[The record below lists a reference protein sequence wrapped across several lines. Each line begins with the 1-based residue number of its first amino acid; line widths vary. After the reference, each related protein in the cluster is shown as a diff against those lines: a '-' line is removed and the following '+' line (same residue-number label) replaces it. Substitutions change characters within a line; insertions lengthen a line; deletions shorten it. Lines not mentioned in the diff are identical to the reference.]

1 MKRSEPKMILNLS
14 FEDEEFEKKV
24 KIASEKYVEKI
35 ILENLDAAV
44 EKIITRKIEYLI
56 KGYSKVNGVSLE
68 KFISDR
74 TDGIVSDTID
84 KNIKSIFA
92 KKLAEMI
99 WFFQ

>member
-14 FEDEEFEKKV
+14 LENEEFEKKV
-24 KIASEKYVEKI
+24 KLASEKYVEKI
-35 ILENLDAAV
+35 ILENLDSMV

-68 KFISDR
+68 KFVSDR
-74 TDGIVSDTID
+74 TDGIVSETID
-84 KNIKSIFA
+84 KNIKTIFA

-99 WFFQ
+99 

>member
-14 FEDEEFEKKV
+14 LEDEEFEKKV

-74 TDGIVSDTID
+74 TDGVVSDTID

-99 WFFQ
+99 